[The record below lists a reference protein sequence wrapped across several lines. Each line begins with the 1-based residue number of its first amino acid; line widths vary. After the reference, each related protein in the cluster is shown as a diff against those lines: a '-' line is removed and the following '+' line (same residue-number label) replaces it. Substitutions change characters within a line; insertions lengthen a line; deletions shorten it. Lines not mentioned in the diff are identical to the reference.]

1 VGKGGSGSGETQN
14 AGITIR
20 GNTIQI
26 ASFGAPAPPTASTE
40 RPFGPRKA
48 PAVTIIASSRSGGAV
63 NRYGAL
69 SGGKVYTI
77 YLDTPAGMATLEYAN
92 PHGTPQ
98 NAFGEELTAPEPITT
113 DLPQN
118 LRGAS
123 ILLQCKMDRDGM
135 MHGFRVLEALKEDI
149 APAVIAA
156 LGNWRFRPV
165 LQNGESVEV
174 DAIIGLNIQIH

>member
-1 VGKGGSGSGETQN
+1 
-14 AGITIR
+14 
-20 GNTIQI
+20 
-26 ASFGAPAPPTASTE
+26 
-40 RPFGPRKA
+40 
-48 PAVTIIASSRSGGAV
+48 V

-92 PHGTPQ
+92 PAGSQQTG
-98 NAFGEELTAPEPITT
+98 FGEELTAPEPITT
-113 DLPQN
+113 DFPPN

-123 ILLQCKMDRDGM
+123 ILLQCKMNRDGA